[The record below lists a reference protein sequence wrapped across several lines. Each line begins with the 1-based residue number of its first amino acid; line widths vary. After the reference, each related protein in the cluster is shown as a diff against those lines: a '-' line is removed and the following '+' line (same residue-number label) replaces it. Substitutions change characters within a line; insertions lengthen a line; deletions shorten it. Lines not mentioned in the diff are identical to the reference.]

1 LFTGGVLERALAD
14 QINAGSEKLIQRLSA
29 K

>member
-1 LFTGGVLERALAD
+1 GGVLERALAD